1 MKRTW
6 WFAGWVCL
14 GLVVPMPGEETV
26 PPAFEKSTNS
36 VEETEA
42 PDPFDP
48 DESSP
53 KLIQVQV
60 ESIELSHEALTK
72 LLFPA
77 KPPSADATGL
87 RKQLQEMVSRNEAT
101 VLETQIVVGRSGQKS
116 TSESIHEFTY
126 PTEFEAVSIEKKAEE
141 KIQETMTSSFPVNP
155 GMPCA
160 FETRNL
166 GSTLDIEPTLGEDD
180 RIIELRLV
188 PELVW
193 HTGNTVW
200 QEVKDSLGNITK
212 FQMPDIYTLRINTSI
227 TCIRGQYTFVAAQSP
242 KDANGNADMTR
253 KVMIFVKCEVLSV
266 K

>member
-6 WFAGWVCL
+6 WFAGLVCI
-14 GLVVPMPGEETV
+14 GLVVPAPGEEAV
-26 PPAFEKSTNS
+26 PPAFEKSTKA

-48 DESSP
+48 DESST

-72 LLFPA
+72 LLFLA

-101 VLETQIVVGRSGQKS
+101 VLETQIVVARSGQKS
-116 TSESIHEFTY
+116 TSESIHEFSY
-126 PTEFEAVSIEKKAEE
+126 PTEFEAVAMEKKAAENV
-141 KIQETMTSSFPVNP
+141 QETVTSSFPANP

-166 GSTLDIEPTLGEDD
+166 GSTLEIEPTLGEDD
-180 RIIELRLV
+180 QIIDLRLV

-200 QEVKDSLGNITK
+200 QEVKDSLGNMTK
-212 FQMPDIYTLRINTSI
+212 FQMPDIYTMRINTAI

-242 KDANGNADMTR
+242 KDANGNVDMTR
-253 KVMIFVKCEVLSV
+253 KVMVFVKCDVLPV